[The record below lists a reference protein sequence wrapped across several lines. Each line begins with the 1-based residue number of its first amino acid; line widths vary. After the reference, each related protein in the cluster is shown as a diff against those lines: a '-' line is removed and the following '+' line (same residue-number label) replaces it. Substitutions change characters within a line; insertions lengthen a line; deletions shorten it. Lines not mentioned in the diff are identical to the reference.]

1 MLRLLGQSE
10 YGLYQL
16 VYSVVSYLSLLS
28 LGFGSSYIRFYSRA
42 NEEKNKEE
50 IEKLNGMFLL
60 IFFAISFICIFCGI
74 IMINNIKAIFG
85 TGLSDSEYKI
95 AKILMMLMIFN
106 LALTFPN
113 SVFNSYISAHEE
125 FVFQK
130 MLTVLQNIMN
140 PFITLP
146 LLILGYG
153 SIGMVLVTTFL
164 TMAAFIANIVYCL
177 KKLNMKFRFRNMQLS
192 KFKELWSFTFFIF
205 LNQIIDQINW
215 SVDKFLLGRFS
226 GTTAVAIYGVGS
238 QINGYYLELST
249 SVSNVFIPKVNKIVA
264 SSNDN
269 RQITEL
275 FIKVGRIQFM
285 ILSLVLSGFLFF
297 GRIFIDFWAGH
308 GYSQSFF
315 VTLLLI
321 VPVTVP
327 LIQNLGIEIQR
338 AKNKHKIRSIVYFFV
353 AIGNVFVSIPLIK
366 MYGPIGA
373 AMGTAAAL
381 IVGNIIFM
389 NWYYHMHLGIDIIK
403 FWKKIVKIIPSMLL
417 PFIVGVLFSRVVKI
431 ENIITFVICALLYT
445 IIFSVC
451 LWMWGMNKYEKQSIK
466 NLLGKFKRNN
476 R

>member
-1 MLRLLGQSE
+1 
-10 YGLYQL
+10 
-16 VYSVVSYLSLLS
+16 
-28 LGFGSSYIRFYSRA
+28 
-42 NEEKNKEE
+42 
-50 IEKLNGMFLL
+50 
-60 IFFAISFICIFCGI
+60 
-74 IMINNIKAIFG
+74 
-85 TGLSDSEYKI
+85 
-95 AKILMMLMIFN
+95 
-106 LALTFPN
+106 
-113 SVFNSYISAHEE
+113 
-125 FVFQK
+125 
-130 MLTVLQNIMN
+130 
-140 PFITLP
+140 
-146 LLILGYG
+146 
-153 SIGMVLVTTFL
+153 
-164 TMAAFIANIVYCL
+164 
-177 KKLNMKFRFRNMQLS
+177 
-192 KFKELWSFTFFIF
+192 
-205 LNQIIDQINW
+205 
-215 SVDKFLLGRFS
+215 
-226 GTTAVAIYGVGS
+226 
-238 QINGYYLELST
+238 
-249 SVSNVFIPKVNKIVA
+249 
-264 SSNDN
+264 
-269 RQITEL
+269 
-275 FIKVGRIQFM
+275 M